1 VIDKNGR
8 IKIPVEKS
16 RLFLIPCK
24 ESRCAWWITG
34 VKECAVN
41 SLAQSVDCL
50 VENGLTVKV
59 MEACHED

>member
-1 VIDKNGR
+1 MDNRWCPI
-8 IKIPVEKS
+8 IKD
-16 RLFLIPCK
+16 FCK

-50 VENGLTVKV
+50 VENGLTVEV
-59 MEACHED
+59 MEACHEN